1 MKILDTGGDGNRI
14 HLLNNEGDNSVA
26 GPRKR
31 KPVTKSAGKKSP
43 KTKIT
48 AKKKAAAASSK
59 KKAKNSPRGP
69 ASGRRTSGVAAPHRK
84 NVKSRTLKDYEV
96 SENASPR
103 QEEVDPEA
111 LDRGDVPMTVV
122 GHLEELRSRIIIS
135 LAVLVILTVA
145 AFVFSEQI
153 LDFINRPF
161 TDTGLKLNVFKLTEG
176 FIIRLKVSAIAAL
189 MAGLP
194 FFVFQVWRFILP
206 AITKGDRMFTRLS
219 LLASIFLFYGGM
231 VFVFFGLVPFAVKV
245 MLGFVTPEMMS
256 TIGANDYVSFVLLF
270 CVLMGVL
277 FEFPIVVMVLTRIG
291 ILTPSFLITKRKYAI
306 VLIFVLSAV
315 ITPTQDVLTMLIVS
329 LPLIFLY
336 EISIMI
342 SRFTVVRKKRK
353 ALGA

>member
-1 MKILDTGGDGNRI
+1 M
-14 HLLNNEGDNSVA
+14 A
-26 GPRKR
+26 GPKKR
-31 KPVTKSAGKKSP
+31 KPEKKTPGKKSPGAKDAGRKKAPVPSAGKKAG
-43 KTKIT
+43 T
-48 AKKKAAAASSK
+48 
-59 KKAKNSPRGP
+59 SPRKTGTGSRG
-69 ASGRRTSGVAAPHRK
+69 AAGSTKRAGRRKATPPAIR
-84 NVKSRTLKDYEV
+84 DYETPEKG
-96 SENASPR
+96 SAA
-103 QEEVDPEA
+103 QEVIDPDA
-111 LDRGDVPMTVV
+111 RDRGDVPMTVV

-135 LAVLVILTVA
+135 LAVLAILTIA
-145 AFVFSEQI
+145 AFVFSENI

-206 AITKGDRMFTRLS
+206 AIAREDRMFTRLS

-245 MLGFVTPEMMS
+245 MLGFVTPEMLS

-291 ILTPSFLITKRKYAI
+291 ILTPAFLITKRKYAI

-315 ITPTQDVLTMLIVS
+315 ITPTQDVLTMLVVS

-353 ALGA
+353 ALEA

>member
-1 MKILDTGGDGNRI
+1 
-14 HLLNNEGDNSVA
+14 
-26 GPRKR
+26 
-31 KPVTKSAGKKSP
+31 
-43 KTKIT
+43 
-48 AKKKAAAASSK
+48 
-59 KKAKNSPRGP
+59 
-69 ASGRRTSGVAAPHRK
+69 
-84 NVKSRTLKDYEV
+84 
-96 SENASPR
+96 
-103 QEEVDPEA
+103 
-111 LDRGDVPMTVV
+111 MTVV

-135 LAVLVILTVA
+135 LAVLAILTIA
-145 AFVFSEQI
+145 AFVFSENI

-206 AITKGDRMFTRLS
+206 AIAREDRMFTRLS

-245 MLGFVTPEMMS
+245 MLGFVTPEMLS

-291 ILTPSFLITKRKYAI
+291 MLTPAFLITKRKYAI

-315 ITPTQDVLTMLIVS
+315 ITPTQDVLTMLVVS
-329 LPLIFLY
+329 LPLILLY

-353 ALGA
+353 ALEA